1 MTSCLPPSIFTPTQ
15 LLAYATA
22 CLTSGAIIAFI
33 YLIIHA
39 H

>member
-1 MTSCLPPSIFTPTQ
+1 MRSYLPPSIFTPAQ
-15 LLAYATA
+15 MLAYATA
-22 CLTSGAIIAFI
+22 CLTSGVIIGFI